1 MCMKNFGARFP
12 GWSDCLFAF
21 YSYKTAAGTVA
32 VALQLLNFQ
41 QLRIANTAVI
51 LFIVI
56 LCSRVFF
63 CSAAKLI
70 ESHS

>member
-21 YSYKTAAGTVA
+21 YFDKMAAGTVA

-41 QLRIANTAVI
+41 QLRMANTVV
-51 LFIVI
+51 VI
-56 LCSRVFF
+56 LCSLALLRN
-63 CSAAKLI
+63 
-70 ESHS
+70 